1 MNDAGSMNITLGHL
15 VAIAA
20 IGGFLLMLL
29 TAASTLLTKWIESK
43 LPAPK
48 LDKEQRQSM
57 VLEQAQACKYDHQGI
72 KEILLGMNANIAAA
86 VAALNAM
93 ANADALRHQKILEHL
108 RALRRKAGHTHAEIG
123 DIDDE

>member
-1 MNDAGSMNITLGHL
+1 
-15 VAIAA
+15 
-20 IGGFLLMLL
+20 MLL